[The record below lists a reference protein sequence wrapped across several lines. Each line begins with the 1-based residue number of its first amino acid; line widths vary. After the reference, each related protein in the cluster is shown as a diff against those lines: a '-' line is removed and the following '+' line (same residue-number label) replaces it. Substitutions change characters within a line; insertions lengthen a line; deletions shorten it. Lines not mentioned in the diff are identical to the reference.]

1 MFKIDNIAQHP
12 IWRQT
17 LFINELQQLASIH
30 FGLRRIDAEEVRS
43 SRGRYFEAIR
53 KYAIA
58 EIGELAGQKLQDDA
72 GAADSPWQQF
82 LTFQTTKMKSTAH
95 YDALAL
101 FVLDD
106 ILRSSVRTDQQI
118 KNVEKL
124 LSRHRL
130 PAIFKLYR
138 CAAPNVD
145 ELALNRAT
153 GQTEAGDV
161 FEASEIEYRTASAFL
176 TRLDMATDSG
186 RIASAVDFFVYRY
199 SSIPGHIAKSVM
211 RIYPP
216 TQAESRCRFE
226 NLFKFHDGSIR
237 HSSGNVF
244 RREDWIYFM
253 GVDDPARRP
262 KCIVVRAIG
271 RIPPTNGIC
280 KGALLSFTRQ
290 PLVAR
295 CALVQVENTHKHTD
309 LAEYESE
316 VRVADEK
323 TDLEFKSEFFANGVG
338 ASIKNN
344 VDFRVNFDLL
354 RSYTENG
361 KVITELIDQTMM
373 VVLVGERL
381 KNEFLFKH
389 DEREAVPF
397 NPAAHKH
404 YPFNH
409 ALVVPT

>member
-280 KGALLSFTRQ
+280 FIPIPLTPESAAGQRFVDEHPHGHRGVHDQLRQRSGGDAADALGLAAVVAECELVEIGLQMFRLNRARVRAEQ
-290 PLVAR
+290 P
-295 CALVQVENTHKHTD
+295 ALQ
-309 LAEYESE
+309 
-316 VRVADEK
+316 
-323 TDLEFKSEFFANGVG
+323 
-338 ASIKNN
+338 
-344 VDFRVNFDLL
+344 
-354 RSYTENG
+354 
-361 KVITELIDQTMM
+361 Q
-373 VVLVGERL
+373 
-381 KNEFLFKH
+381 
-389 DEREAVPF
+389 
-397 NPAAHKH
+397 
-404 YPFNH
+404 
-409 ALVVPT
+409 